1 MQNGC
6 DWSTHRKRFSLEGDP
21 FGAGAL
27 GDQILSARGLQVGEL
42 LDTLAEA
49 ITIRD
54 PDDQIV
60 YANSAALD
68 HLGFA
73 TLEDLQARSLDSV
86 MDDYI
91 VRDEHG
97 DPLQMSDVPS
107 VRLLRGQPAQQL
119 LMQTVHRQT
128 GELRWDILKTAGLR
142 DSTGN
147 LRLAVTVI
155 EDLTAIKAAEV
166 QMRILSEAGRLL
178 ASSLDLE
185 QTLRNIA
192 EVPVPDIA
200 DWCVVDL
207 IDVHA
212 RTREQIAVA
221 HRNPDKRELFARV
234 RQFRPGRFDRESTL
248 GHTALTGEPA
258 LFFDLDDVHLQR
270 VARDDEELQ
279 LLRALEIRSALVVPM
294 RFSDRAVGMMT
305 LGTSES
311 MRKLTVEDLDL
322 AVELAQRAASAV
334 ETSRLHTTIRGVAET
349 LQQSLLPSDP
359 PPVPG
364 WELASLYRPAHS
376 PQQRIEVG
384 GDFYEVFDAG
394 SNFLALIGDVTGHG
408 VTAATVTSLL
418 RYGARFASRLEPRPA
433 AILHR
438 LDQELRDRP
447 GLMLST
453 ALCVRFG
460 PGELVLSSA
469 GHPPALVVDGEGKVT
484 EAPEPGP
491 LLGAFADARWVDHR
505 IPITPD
511 QLVLLYTDGVTETV
525 GATERFGLGRLRELV
540 ARHSWSSPQ
549 QLLDSLAAELDEFRD
564 GEAGDDVAA
573 LALRPRP

>member
-1 MQNGC
+1 M
-6 DWSTHRKRFSLEGDP
+6 
-21 FGAGAL
+21 
-27 GDQILSARGLQVGEL
+27 

-73 TLEDLQARSLDSV
+73 TLSELQARSLDSV

-91 VRDEHG
+91 VHDEHG
-97 DPLQMSDVPS
+97 QPLKMSDVPS
-107 VRLLRGQPAQQL
+107 VRLLRGQPARQL

-128 GELRWDILKTAGLR
+128 GELRWDLLKTTGLR
-142 DSTGN
+142 DGDGN
-147 LRLAVTVI
+147 MRLAVTVI

-178 ASSLDLE
+178 TSSLDLE

-207 IDVHA
+207 VDPQA
-212 RTREQIAVA
+212 RTRDQIAVA
-221 HRNPDKRELFARV
+221 HRNPAKRELFEHARH
-234 RQFRPGRFDRESTL
+234 FRPGQFDRESTL
-248 GHTALTGEPA
+248 GHAAFTGEPV
-258 LFFDLDDVHLQR
+258 LFFDVDDAHLQR
-270 VARDDEELQ
+270 VARDEEELRR
-279 LLRALEIRSALVVPM
+279 LRSLEIRSAVVAPM
-294 RFSDRAVGMMT
+294 RFRDRTVGMMT

-311 MRKLTVEDLDL
+311 MRKLTAEDLDL

-334 ETSRLHTTIRGVAET
+334 ETSRLYTTIRGVAET

-364 WELASLYRPAHS
+364 WELASLYRPAPS

-394 SNFLALIGDVTGHG
+394 STSMALIGDVTGHG

-418 RYGARFASRLEPRPA
+418 RYGARFASRLSPGPPRSCTA
-433 AILHR
+433 
-438 LDQELRDRP
+438 
-447 GLMLST
+447 ST
-453 ALCVRFG
+453 R
-460 PGELVLSSA
+460 SSA
-469 GHPPALVVDGEGKVT
+469 T
-484 EAPEPGP
+484 APG
-491 LLGAFADARWVDHR
+491 
-505 IPITPD
+505 
-511 QLVLLYTDGVTETV
+511 
-525 GATERFGLGRLRELV
+525 
-540 ARHSWSSPQ
+540 
-549 QLLDSLAAELDEFRD
+549 
-564 GEAGDDVAA
+564 
-573 LALRPRP
+573 